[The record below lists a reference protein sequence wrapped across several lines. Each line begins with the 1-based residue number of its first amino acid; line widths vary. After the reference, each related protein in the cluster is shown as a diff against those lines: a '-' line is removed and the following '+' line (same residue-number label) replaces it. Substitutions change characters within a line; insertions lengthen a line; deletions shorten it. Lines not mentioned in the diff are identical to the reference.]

1 MTTFQIVILMIFV
14 TTLSAQFVIA
24 IEHERFG
31 LSIVFAFE
39 IIAFVYLAK
48 VLM

>member
-14 TTLSAQFVIA
+14 IALCSQFVVA
-24 IEHERFG
+24 IERERFG